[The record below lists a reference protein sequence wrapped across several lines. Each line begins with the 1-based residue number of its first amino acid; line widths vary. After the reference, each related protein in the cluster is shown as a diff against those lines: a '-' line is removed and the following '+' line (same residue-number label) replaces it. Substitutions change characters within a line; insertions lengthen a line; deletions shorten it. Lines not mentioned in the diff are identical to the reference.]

1 MLTFPAIVITAI
13 QSSFCQIFSQNF
25 VSLKCQHRLFVLT
38 MYLKYVSITEV
49 MGKRK
54 NVVLPESY
62 NMNTDRKL
70 HEMVAKVMLRRVSV
84 HSIHHEKQ
92 NPSCTIDKYFA
103 PIREDTKVTTLS
115 DSNKVL
121 EQERDLS
128 ILLGEK
134 VLILEEEICK
144 KNARIKFLEDQLER
158 GGKRENENQVDIV
171 SDIDTFL
178 SELNNMRESNLGES
192 PERVPKSLDVNPGSP
207 DLKSDHQ
214 RETKL
219 AQSGNKSATRKVQP
233 SRESTPRGLT
243 LTSWLSKASMSE
255 GRGGKGTK
263 RKACDLDIS
272 VDSQLRLKSFSTK
285 CAKSK
290 NIIC

>member
-1 MLTFPAIVITAI
+1 
-13 QSSFCQIFSQNF
+13 
-25 VSLKCQHRLFVLT
+25 
-38 MYLKYVSITEV
+38 
-49 MGKRK
+49 MGKKK

-62 NMNTDRKL
+62 NMNTDKKL
-70 HEMVAKVMLRRVSV
+70 HEMEAKVMLRRVSV
-84 HSIHHEKQ
+84 PSTHHEKR
-92 NPSCTIDKYFA
+92 NSSCTIDKYFA
-103 PIREDTKVTTLS
+103 PIREDTRLTTES

-144 KNARIKFLEDQLER
+144 KNARIKFLEDELKRNE
-158 GGKRENENQVDIV
+158 KRENETKVDIV

-178 SELNNMRESNLGES
+178 GELNNISESKLGES
-192 PERVPKSLDVNPGSP
+192 SERDSKSLDVNPGSP
-207 DLKSDHQ
+207 DLKSDHAS
-214 RETKL
+214 ETKL
-219 AQSGNKSATRKVQP
+219 TQSGSKSATRKVQP

-272 VDSQLRLKSFSTK
+272 VDSPLRLKSFSTK